1 MQNWRKNHAIVEQ
14 LNRSHTQV
22 QFADNFTSDLTDAEY
37 AEMLGTLVPEH
48 DELVPEPDEPDY
60 VPDEL
65 DP

>member
-1 MQNWRKNHAIVEQ
+1 M
-14 LNRSHTQV
+14 NRSHTQV

-37 AEMLGTLVPEH
+37 AEMLGTLDPEH
-48 DELVPEPDEPDY
+48 DKLVPKPDEPDY